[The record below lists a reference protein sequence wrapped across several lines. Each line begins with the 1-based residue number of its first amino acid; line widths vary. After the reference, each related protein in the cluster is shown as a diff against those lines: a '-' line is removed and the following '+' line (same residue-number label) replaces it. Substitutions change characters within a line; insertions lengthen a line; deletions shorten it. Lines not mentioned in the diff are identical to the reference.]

1 MESALDIPGY
11 EGLVSKIAE
20 SVTPR
25 DIALTMI
32 GRAAF
37 AAESGTAFLD
47 AFTAELSALIAA
59 NDEKLRSVL
68 ARPTWKPV
76 SEAQPATPYLL
87 AWFEERPLPR
97 WVCEYAV
104 YSGRRPDGG
113 EWRHGRAT
121 HVMEVTSPQVEAA
134 Q

>member
-1 MESALDIPGY
+1 MQSALDIPGY

-59 NDEKLRSVL
+59 NDEKLRVALDRS
-68 ARPTWKPV
+68 AWRPV
-76 SEAQPATPYLL
+76 SEAQYDTPYLL
-87 AWFEERPLPR
+87 TWFEDWPSPR

-104 YSGRRPDGG
+104 YSGRRADGG
-113 EWRHGRAT
+113 ERMAASGGMAARRTSWR
-121 HVMEVTSPQVEAA
+121 
-134 Q
+134 